1 MVAREPHNTYILQ
14 FLNEPEVLKGTL
26 QLSGISNRTMKTKP
40 SLVLDHKDCN
50 WKNQVVSS

>member
-1 MVAREPHNTYILQ
+1 MVAREPHNTYVLQ

-26 QLSGISNRTMKTKP
+26 QLSGISNKTIKTKP

-50 WKNQVVSS
+50 